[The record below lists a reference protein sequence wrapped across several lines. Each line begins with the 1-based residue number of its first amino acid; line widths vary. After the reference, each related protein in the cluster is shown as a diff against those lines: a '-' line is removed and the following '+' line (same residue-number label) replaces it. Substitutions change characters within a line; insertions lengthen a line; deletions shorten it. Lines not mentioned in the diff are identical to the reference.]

1 MKKFGG
7 GKFHIADD
15 IQVWS
20 SKKESIELMIHRYIH
35 VNCIYQFLEV
45 YFSDLASCISRLPL
59 PWCTLLAAP
68 GLKFPPGRRGFLS
81 NRASNR
87 ARLCLSGF
95 ARSPSFCQWRI
106 ILSRCPGVPLL
117 NTATNLLNTM
127 QYHPMQ
133 YHAIPCNA
141 IPCNTSAQYQSPQ
154 NDTMELPYS
163 PRVLIAGRG

>member
-1 MKKFGG
+1 MV
-7 GKFHIADD
+7 
-15 IQVWS
+15 IQKRIHWIEDPPSYSLLS
-20 SKKESIELMIHRYIH
+20 SSWYIR

-117 NTATNLLNTM
+117 NTAH
-127 QYHPMQ
+127 QPPQ
-133 YHAIPCNA
+133 YHAIPSNA
-141 IPCNTSAQYQSPQ
+141 IPCYTMQCNTSAQYQSPQ